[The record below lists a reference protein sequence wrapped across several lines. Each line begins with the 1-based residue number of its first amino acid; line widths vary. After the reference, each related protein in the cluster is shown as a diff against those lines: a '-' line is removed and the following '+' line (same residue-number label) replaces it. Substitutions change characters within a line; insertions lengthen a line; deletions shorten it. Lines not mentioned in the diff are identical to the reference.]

1 MVAVTAQPPVQVAD
15 DELSLVIAA
24 QGGDLNAFEELV
36 RRYEMKILRLAEHIT
51 GNAED
56 AQDVLQ
62 DTFLK
67 AYSKLDQFQ
76 RNSRFYTW
84 LVRIAVNESLMRLR
98 KRRGDK
104 TVSIDQDIET
114 EEDVVPR
121 QIADWHPNPEQQYA
135 TEQMRDI
142 LGRTIASLPLAYRSV
157 FQLRDVEG
165 LSTEETADL
174 LHISIPA
181 VKSRLLR
188 ARLQLRE
195 KLSNYFRKQP
205 EGVQP

>member
-1 MVAVTAQPPVQVAD
+1 MAVSVSPPVQVAD

-24 QGGDLNAFEELV
+24 QGGDLAAFEELV
-36 RRYEMKILRLAEHIT
+36 RRYESRILRLAEHIT

-98 KRRGDK
+98 KRRGNK
-104 TVSIDQDIET
+104 TVSLDQEIET
-114 EEDVVPR
+114 DEDLVPR

-135 TEQMRDI
+135 TEQVREI

-165 LSTEETADL
+165 LSTEETADV
-174 LHISIPA
+174 LHISVPA

-195 KLSNYFRKQP
+195 KLSSYFKKQP
-205 EGVQP
+205 EGVHP